1 MRMGFFELVIILV
14 IVAMV
19 IGPKQIPK
27 LTEVI
32 AESIKSI
39 RHIQS
44 AANEDDQAGDSSEN
58 SRQDVI

>member
-1 MRMGFFELVIILV
+1 MRMGFLELVVILA

-39 RHIQS
+39 RHIQQ
-44 AANEDDQAGDSSEN
+44 AASTEETAGEDSE
-58 SRQDVI
+58 S